1 MSPIS
6 TDESAIIR
14 TERGL
19 TIAGTRITLY
29 QLMDYIHQ
37 GYSPDLIR
45 NYFYITDKQL
55 KEAISYIETHR
66 AEVEAEY
73 QSVLQQA
80 QEIREYWEERNKE
93 RLADV
98 AKLIPKVEYKA
109 AWEKL
114 QARKA
119 KRATSN
125 Q

>member
-37 GYSPDLIR
+37 GYTPDLIR
-45 NYFYITDKQL
+45 NYFYITNEQFR
-55 KEAISYIETHR
+55 EAMSYIETHR

-80 QEIREYWEERNKE
+80 QEIREYWEEQNKK

-98 AKLIPKVEYKA
+98 DKLTPKAEYKA

-119 KRATSN
+119 KRASSN
-125 Q
+125 